1 MIKNL
6 EIKNYKIY
14 IDGKLLKELKEIYA
28 KPEKNCDKKTHY
40 FRKQNWQKN
49 SRR

>member
-14 IDGKLLKELKEIYA
+14 IDGKLLKELKELYA
-28 KPEKNCDKKTHY
+28 KPEQNRDKKTHY
-40 FRKQNWQKN
+40 FRRQNWQKK

>member
-14 IDGKLLKELKEIYA
+14 IDGKSLKELKEICT
-28 KPEKNCDKKTHY
+28 KLEKNRDKKTHY
-40 FRKQNWQKN
+40 FRKQNWQK